1 MLFATRSNFD
11 AETALKQLEERI
23 DAKFDLAKATQL
35 QYLVSMEDVLD
46 KLDHV
51 VKRHHKRRQREPDP
65 PDSAQV
71 EIVDEDPV
79 TTRVRGRRNARGLS
93 A

>member
-1 MLFATRSNFD
+1 MLFASRSNFN
-11 AETALKQLEERI
+11 AETAVRQLEERI
-23 DAKFDLAKATQL
+23 DAKFEMAKATQL

-51 VKRHHKRRQREPDP
+51 VKRHNKRRQREPDP
-65 PDSAQV
+65 PDSVPEAA
-71 EIVDEDPV
+71 EDDPV
-79 TTRVRGRRNARGLS
+79 SIRVAERRQNRGIS